1 MKIMTLLGK
10 RSEIIKL
17 SLIVKVI
24 DQHAEHILVHT
35 GENSDENLSDIFFR
49 DLEIRTPDIDLRDK
63 GADASPGDLERKA
76 ATLIREFT
84 PDRILV
90 IGNSMSSVAAAVH
103 GGAAIYQ
110 LDAGRRESDAID
122 NSSRAVDAASHVLMP
137 FSQLDRDN
145 LLKDGVEDPRIFVVG
160 SPVREVLDSFD
171 DRIEASGVMSA
182 LGVNPF
188 DFFLTT
194 IHRKENLERETLSK
208 IVAVLGAIAEK
219 FGKTVLFAAHP
230 ETAGKIEEYKFA
242 APPKVRM
249 LRALNYFDLV
259 KLEKNALAV
268 ISDST
273 TMQEECA
280 VLRVPN
286 ITLRST
292 TPRKDTVAC
301 GSNMLAGVE
310 TEDILRAIEIS
321 IAQPAGWDPPAEY
334 LRTNVSQIVSKILL
348 SAK

>member
-10 RSEIIKL
+10 RSEMVKL

-35 GENSDENLSDIFFR
+35 GENADESLSDIFFR

-63 GADASPGDLERKA
+63 SADPTPGDLERKA

-90 IGNSMSSVAAAVH
+90 MGNSMSSVAAAVH
-103 GGAAIYQ
+103 GEAAIFQ

-122 NSSRAVDAASHVLMP
+122 NASRAVEATSRVLMP
-137 FSQLDRDN
+137 FAQGDRDN
-145 LLKDGVEDPRIFVVG
+145 LLKDGIDGSSIFVVG

-171 DRIEASGVMSA
+171 DRIEGSGVMSA
-182 LGVNPF
+182 LGVDPF
-188 DFFLTT
+188 DFFLAT
-194 IHRKENLERETLSK
+194 IHRKENLTRDALGK
-208 IVAVLGAIAEK
+208 IISIFGAIAEK
-219 FGKTVLFAAHP
+219 FNKTVLFAAHP
-230 ETAGKIEEYKFA
+230 QTAAKVEEYVFG
-242 APPKVRM
+242 APPKVRF

-259 KLEKNALAV
+259 KLEKNGLAV
-268 ISDST
+268 ITDST
-273 TMQEECA
+273 TIQEECA
-280 VLRVPN
+280 VLRVPT

-292 TPRKDTVAC
+292 TPRKDTIQC
-301 GSNMLAGVE
+301 GSNMLAGLEIQDV
-310 TEDILRAIEIS
+310 LRAIEIS

-334 LRTNVSQIVSKILL
+334 MRGNASQIVSKILL
-348 SAK
+348 SAR

>member
-10 RSEIIKL
+10 RSEMVKL

-35 GENSDENLSDIFFR
+35 GEQSDESLADIFFR

-63 GADASPGDLERKA
+63 AADPAPGDIERKA

-103 GGAAIYQ
+103 GGASIYQ
-110 LDAGRRESDAID
+110 LDAGRRESDAVD
-122 NSSRAVDAASHVLMP
+122 NASRAVDATSHVLMP
-137 FSQLDRDN
+137 FSRGDRDN
-145 LLKDGVEDPRIFVVG
+145 LLKDGIDGSRIVVVG

-188 DFFLTT
+188 DFFLAT
-194 IHRKENLERETLSK
+194 IHRKENLTRDALSK
-208 IVAVLGAIAEK
+208 IVTVFGSVAER
-219 FGKTVLFAAHP
+219 FGKTVLFVTHP
-230 ETAGKIEEYKFA
+230 ESAAKMEEYKL
-242 APPKVRM
+242 APPPRVRM
-249 LRALNYFDLV
+249 LRAVNYFDLV
-259 KLEKNALAV
+259 KLEKNSLAV

-273 TMQEECA
+273 TIQEECA

-286 ITLRST
+286 ITLRSV
-292 TPRKDTVAC
+292 TPRKDTLGC
-301 GSNMLAGVE
+301 GSNMLAGIE
-310 TEDILRAIEIS
+310 TDDVLRAIEIS

-334 LRTNVSQIVSKILL
+334 LRGNVSQIVSKILL

>member
-17 SLIVKVI
+17 SQIVKVI

-49 DLEIRTPDIDLRDK
+49 DLDIRTPDIDLRDK
-63 GADASPGDLERKA
+63 AADSTPGDLERKA

-90 IGNSMSSVAAAVH
+90 IGNSMSAVAAAVH

-110 LDAGRRESDAID
+110 LDAGRREAQDID
-122 NSSRAVDAASHVLMP
+122 SASRAVDATSHVLMP
-137 FSQLDRDN
+137 FSQGDRDN
-145 LLKDGVEDPRIFVVG
+145 LLKDGIDGDSIFVVG

-171 DRIEASGVMSA
+171 DRIEESGVMSA

-188 DFFLTT
+188 DFFLAT
-194 IHRKENLERETLSK
+194 IHRKENLERDTLTK
-208 IVAVLGAIAEK
+208 IVSVLGAVAEK

-230 ETAGKIEEYKFA
+230 ETAARVEEYKFA
-242 APPKVRM
+242 APPKVRL

-268 ISDST
+268 VSDST
-273 TMQEECA
+273 TIQEECA
-280 VLRVPN
+280 ILRVPN

-292 TPRKDTVAC
+292 TPRKDTIAC
-301 GSNMLAGVE
+301 GSNMLAGIE
-310 TEDILRAIEIS
+310 TKDVLRAIEIS

-334 LRTNVSQIVSKILL
+334 MRGNVSQIVSKILL

>member
-35 GENSDENLSDIFFR
+35 GENSDENLSDTFFR

-63 GADASPGDLERKA
+63 SADSTSGDLERKA

-122 NSSRAVDAASHVLMP
+122 NASRAVDATSHVLMP
-137 FSQLDRDN
+137 FSQGDRDN
-145 LLKDGVEDPRIFVVG
+145 LLKDGIAGESIFVVG
-160 SPVREVLDSFD
+160 SPVREVLDGFD

-182 LGVNPF
+182 LGVDPF
-188 DFFLTT
+188 DFFLATV
-194 IHRKENLERETLSK
+194 HRKENLERESLAK
-208 IVAVLGAIAEK
+208 IVALLGAIAEK
-219 FGKTVLFAAHP
+219 FGKTVLFVAHP
-230 ETAGKIEEYKFA
+230 ETAAKIEENKFA

-268 ISDST
+268 VTDST
-273 TMQEECA
+273 AMQEECA

-292 TPRKDTVAC
+292 TPRKETVAC
-301 GSNMLAGVE
+301 GSNMLAGVL
-310 TEDILRAIEIS
+310 TEDVLRGLEFLI
-321 IAQPAGWDPPAEY
+321 G
-334 LRTNVSQIVSKILL
+334 
-348 SAK
+348 